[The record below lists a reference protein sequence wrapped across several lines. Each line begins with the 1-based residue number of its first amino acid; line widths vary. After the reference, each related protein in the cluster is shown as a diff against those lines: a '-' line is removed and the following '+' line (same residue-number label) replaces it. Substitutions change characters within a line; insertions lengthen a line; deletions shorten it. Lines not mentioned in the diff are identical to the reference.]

1 MKKIIAITAGDPN
14 SINTEIIGKT
24 WKILKKKYK
33 KNIFIIGNYIL
44 IKKQLKL
51 NKIKISIKKI
61 NSLSELSSSNILKIM
76 DVPLNSN
83 YVLNCIDLANSFAKK
98 KIIYGFINC
107 PINKK
112 RVLKSQSLGITE
124 YLAKKN
130 QVFGSEVMMIYNK
143 NLSVV
148 PITTHLKLKNVSK
161 NLKKHIIENKIK
173 VLNNFYLNKLKR
185 KPRIAVLGLNPHN
198 DELRKNSEEV
208 NMIIPVLKK
217 LKKINKYIT
226 GPFPADTV
234 FTNKKKLK
242 YDAIVGMYH
251 DQVLAPF
258 KAIYNFDAVNV
269 TLGLKYFRVSPDHG
283 VAEDIANLKKANP
296 LSLLRCVEFL
306 NLN

>member
-14 SINTEIIGKT
+14 SINAEIIGKT
-24 WKILKKKYK
+24 WKILEKKYK

-44 IKKQLKL
+44 IKKQLKI

-61 NSLSELSSSNILKIM
+61 NSLSELNSSNILKIM
-76 DVPLNSN
+76 DVPLNFN

-112 RVLKSQSLGITE
+112 RVLKSKSLGITE

-130 QVFGSEVMMIYNK
+130 QVLGSEVMMIYNK

-148 PITTHLKLKNVSK
+148 PITTHLKLKDVSR
-161 NLKKHIIENKIK
+161 NLKKNIIEKKIK
-173 VLNNFYLNKLKR
+173 ALNNFYLNKLKR

-208 NMIIPVLKK
+208 NMIIPVIKK
-217 LKKINKYIT
+217 LKKINKYIS

-234 FTNKKKLK
+234 FTNRKKLK

-283 VAEDIANLKKANP
+283 VAEDITNLKKANP

>member
-24 WKILKKKYK
+24 WKFLKKKYK

-148 PITTHLKLKNVSK
+148 PITTHLKLKNVSN

-234 FTNKKKLK
+234 FTNRKKLK